1 MAKVCI
7 INVSVGRWHPSG
19 QVRLVASLQKQ
30 GYTDGLILH
39 TEQYPDQSPTHQE
52 LPYAFKPYAFK
63 EAYEMGYDIIIWMD
77 SAVWANK
84 PIKPIIDK
92 IESDGYFFP
101 LNGWTTG
108 NWTNDAMLD
117 YFGITR
123 DEAMNIPHM
132 MACVMGLD
140 MRKELA
146 QSFLGRWMDSIPTF
160 DGAWSNDNKECSQD
174 ERCLGHRHDQSAA
187 SIIATELGMKFT
199 PTPTWL
205 TYAPDKDTD
214 CILFSQGM

>member
-1 MAKVCI
+1 MSKVCI
-7 INVSVGRWHPSG
+7 VNVSVGRWHPSG

-63 EAYEMGYDIIIWMD
+63 EAYEMGYDVIIWMD

-140 MRKELA
+140 MRKEVA
-146 QSFLGRWMDSIPTF
+146 QSFYQAWMDSVVVF
-160 DGAWSNDNKECSQD
+160 DGAWNNDNHECSTD
-174 ERCLGHRHDQSAA
+174 SRCYGHRHDQSAA
-187 SIIATELGMKFT
+187 SIIATGLGMKFT
-199 PTPTWL
+199 PPQGWL
-205 TYAPDKDTD
+205 DYNVENKDS
-214 CILFSQGM
+214 ILLSQGM